1 MTSPTLVPVKV
12 LQRKRSKCLC
22 VCVCVSVC
30 VCVCVCVEG
39 EIGTE
44 MYFKELAH
52 DIVEAPDLK
61 SAGKAGKL
69 ETQKRDAVATQ
80 GQRHFGGRIISCWR
94 GWCLSLG
101 LQLIG

>member
-1 MTSPTLVPVKV
+1 MTSPTLVLVKGENQ
-12 LQRKRSKCLC
+12 L
-22 VCVCVSVC
+22 C

-39 EIGTE
+39 ETDTE

-80 GQRHFGGRIISCWR
+80 GQRHSGGKVLSYWR
-94 GWCLSLG
+94 GWG
-101 LQLIG
+101 LFL

>member
-1 MTSPTLVPVKV
+1 M
-12 LQRKRSKCLC
+12 
-22 VCVCVSVC
+22 SVC
-30 VCVCVCVEG
+30 VCVCVCLCVCVEG
-39 EIGTE
+39 ETGTE

-80 GQRHFGGRIISCWR
+80 GQRHFWR
-94 GWCLSLG
+94 QNSFLLEGLVSFSLG